1 MMSVEQRYMND
12 AQFHALVD
20 FMVSNIRE
28 YKYTPSEMREAAM
41 FACVKVEMTR
51 TPEEMVAL
59 RYTSPNTEI
68 PPLSKNSV

>member
-12 AQFHALVD
+12 TEFHALVD

-51 TPEEMVAL
+51 TPESMVAL
-59 RYTSPNTEI
+59 RSTIPNTTKVATDE
-68 PPLSKNSV
+68 K